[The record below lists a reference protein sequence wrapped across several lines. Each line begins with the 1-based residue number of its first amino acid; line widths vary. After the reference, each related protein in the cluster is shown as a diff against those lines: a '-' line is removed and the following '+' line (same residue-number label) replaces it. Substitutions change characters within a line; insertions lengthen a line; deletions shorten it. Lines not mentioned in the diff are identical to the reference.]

1 MGKRFR
7 ECSLEQPFLIPPSLQ
22 DWLPED
28 HLARFIAEVAE
39 ELDLDGIYAAYERRD
54 GRGMA
59 AYHPLM
65 LTRLLLYGYCVGVRS
80 SRRIEKA
87 TYDDVAFRY
96 LAADQHPDHDTIAHF
111 RREHL
116 EALGGLFAQALQL
129 CRQAGLVKMGVV
141 ALDGTKI
148 QANASGLRSMKYAA
162 MQSEEQRLQQLVK
175 RLLDEAEQTDQ
186 DEDARFGKG
195 QQEQTLPPEL
205 ARAQGRIERLRQAR
219 RELEQ
224 EAQQRL
230 AEAEQKYGKPRKPG
244 AQRKD
249 DASPKLEPTERDK
262 RKSTLKRARRDAAS
276 PSRSYNFTDPD
287 SRQMHDNGTKRI
299 VQSYNAQL
307 AVDAATQVIVAAE
320 LTQQVNDRQQLVPM
334 SRRVEHNLGAKPD
347 ALLADA
353 GYWDTTSLGDASLA
367 GMQVLVSPDA
377 GGSRTPRRLRNNP
390 LAQGMRALLAD
401 AAGAALYR
409 LRKSSVEPV
418 IGQIKEHR
426 GMRRFLLRGLQ
437 QVAGEW
443 KLMCLTHNLLKLH
456 RHGRPQAA

>member
-39 ELDLDGIYAAYERRD
+39 TLDLGAIYAGYERRD

-87 TYDDVAFRY
+87 TYDDLAFRY

-116 EALGGLFAQALQL
+116 DALGGLFAQALQL

-148 QANASGLRSMKYAA
+148 QANASGLRSRKHAA
-162 MQSEEQRLQQLVK
+162 MRSEEQRLQQLVK
-175 RLLDEAEQTDQ
+175 RLLEDAEQTDQ
-186 DEDARFGKG
+186 QEDARFGKG

-205 ARAQGRIERLRQAR
+205 ARAQGRVERLRQAQ

-224 EAQQRL
+224 EARERL

-244 AQRKD
+244 PRRKD
-249 DASPKLEPTERDK
+249 DASSKLEPAERDK
-262 RKSTLKRARRDAAS
+262 RKNTLKRARRDAAS

-287 SRQMHDNGTKRI
+287 SRQMHGNATKRI

-320 LTQQVNDRQQLVPM
+320 LTQQVNDRQQLIPM
-334 SRRVEHNLGAKPD
+334 SRQVRHNLGAKPET
-347 ALLADA
+347 LLADA
-353 GYWDTTSLGDASLA
+353 GYWDTTSLDDASLA
-367 GMQVLVSPDA
+367 GMHVLVSPDA
-377 GGSRTPRRLRNNP
+377 GRNRTPRRMRNQP
-390 LAQGMRALLAD
+390 LAERMRALLAD
-401 AAGAALYR
+401 ATGAALYR

-456 RHGRPQAA
+456 RHGRLQAA